1 MQNVFEN
8 AFNIVDMKILQIK
21 FIISNN
27 SFDEPRLIQKVGK
40 IGMVKIILLLPQIS
54 NFEKKVKFIHKLL
67 RLSSRGFSI
76 SQKQKFFHCKLISR
90 FSFQVISCKT
100 NDFFF
105 VEILEKPLYLV
116 ILGASCSNKNSN
128 FPKKSGSVTCTHLR
142 SSN

>member
-40 IGMVKIILLLPQIS
+40 IEMVKIILLLPQIS

-100 NDFFF
+100 NDFFLLKYWKNLYIWLF
-105 VEILEKPLYLV
+105 WVPLAQ
-116 ILGASCSNKNSN
+116 IKIAI
-128 FPKKSGSVTCTHLR
+128 FPKSRALSLVPI
-142 SSN
+142 

>member
-8 AFNIVDMKILQIK
+8 AFNIVDMKISQIK

-40 IGMVKIILLLPQIS
+40 IEMVKIILLLPQIS

-100 NDFFF
+100 NDFFLLKYWKNLYIWLF
-105 VEILEKPLYLV
+105 WVPLAQ
-116 ILGASCSNKNSN
+116 IKIAI
-128 FPKKSGSVTCTHLR
+128 FPKSRALSLVPI
-142 SSN
+142 

>member
-8 AFNIVDMKILQIK
+8 AFNIVDTKILQIK

-40 IGMVKIILLLPQIS
+40 IEMVKIILLLPQIS

-100 NDFFF
+100 NDFLLLKYWKNLYIWLFW
-105 VEILEKPLYLV
+105 VPLAQ
-116 ILGASCSNKNSN
+116 IKIAI
-128 FPKKSGSVTCTHLR
+128 FPKSRALSLVPI
-142 SSN
+142 

>member
-100 NDFFF
+100 NDFFLLKYWKNLYIWLF
-105 VEILEKPLYLV
+105 WVPLAQ
-116 ILGASCSNKNSN
+116 IKIAI
-128 FPKKSGSVTCTHLR
+128 FPKSRALSLVPI
-142 SSN
+142 

>member
-8 AFNIVDMKILQIK
+8 AFNIVDTKILQIK

-40 IGMVKIILLLPQIS
+40 IEMVKIILLLPQIS

-100 NDFFF
+100 NDFFLLKYWKNLYIWSF
-105 VEILEKPLYLV
+105 WVPLAQ
-116 ILGASCSNKNSN
+116 IKIAI
-128 FPKKSGSVTCTHLR
+128 FPKSRALSLVPI
-142 SSN
+142 

>member
-8 AFNIVDMKILQIK
+8 AFNIVDTKILQIK

-40 IGMVKIILLLPQIS
+40 IEMVKIILLLPQIS

-100 NDFFF
+100 NDFFLLKYWKNLYIWLF
-105 VEILEKPLYLV
+105 WVPLAQ
-116 ILGASCSNKNSN
+116 IKIAI
-128 FPKKSGSVTCTHLR
+128 FPKSRALSLVPI
-142 SSN
+142 

>member
-8 AFNIVDMKILQIK
+8 AFNIVDTKILQIK

-40 IGMVKIILLLPQIS
+40 IEMVKIILLLPQIS

-76 SQKQKFFHCKLISR
+76 SQKQNFFHCKLISR

-100 NDFFF
+100 NDFFLLKYWKNLYIWLF
-105 VEILEKPLYLV
+105 WVPLAQ
-116 ILGASCSNKNSN
+116 IKIAI
-128 FPKKSGSVTCTHLR
+128 FPKSRALSLVPI
-142 SSN
+142 

>member
-8 AFNIVDMKILQIK
+8 AFNIVDTKILQIK

-40 IGMVKIILLLPQIS
+40 IEMVKIILLLPQIS
-54 NFEKKVKFIHKLL
+54 NFEKKVKFIHKQL

-100 NDFFF
+100 NDFFLLKYWKNLYIWLF
-105 VEILEKPLYLV
+105 WVPLAQ
-116 ILGASCSNKNSN
+116 IKIAI
-128 FPKKSGSVTCTHLR
+128 FPKSRALSLVPI
-142 SSN
+142 

>member
-8 AFNIVDMKILQIK
+8 AFNIVDTKILQIK

-40 IGMVKIILLLPQIS
+40 IEMVKIILLLPQIS

-105 VEILEKPLYLV
+105 LKYWKSLYIWLFWVPLAQIKIV
-116 ILGASCSNKNSN
+116 I
-128 FPKKSGSVTCTHLR
+128 FPKSRALSLVPI
-142 SSN
+142 

>member
-8 AFNIVDMKILQIK
+8 AFNIVDMKISQIK

-40 IGMVKIILLLPQIS
+40 IEMVKIILLLPQIS

-100 NDFFF
+100 NDFFLLKYWKNLYIWLF
-105 VEILEKPLYLV
+105 WVPLAQ
-116 ILGASCSNKNSN
+116 IKIAI
-128 FPKKSGSVTCTHLR
+128 FPKSWALSLVPI
-142 SSN
+142 

>member
-8 AFNIVDMKILQIK
+8 AFNIVDMKISQIK

-40 IGMVKIILLLPQIS
+40 IEMVKIILLLPQIS

-67 RLSSRGFSI
+67 RLSSRGFLI
-76 SQKQKFFHCKLISR
+76 FQKQKFFHRKLISR

-105 VEILEKPLYLV
+105 LKYWKSLYIWLFWVPLAQIKIV
-116 ILGASCSNKNSN
+116 I
-128 FPKKSGSVTCTHLR
+128 FPKSRALSLVPI
-142 SSN
+142 

>member
-8 AFNIVDMKILQIK
+8 AFNIVDMKISQIK

-40 IGMVKIILLLPQIS
+40 IEMVKIILLLPQIS

-67 RLSSRGFSI
+67 RLSSRGFLI
-76 SQKQKFFHCKLISR
+76 FQKQKFFHRKLISR

-100 NDFFF
+100 NYFFF
-105 VEILEKPLYLV
+105 LKYWKSLYIWLFWVPLAQIKIV
-116 ILGASCSNKNSN
+116 I
-128 FPKKSGSVTCTHLR
+128 FPKSRALSLVPI
-142 SSN
+142 

>member
-8 AFNIVDMKILQIK
+8 AFNIVDTKILQIK

-40 IGMVKIILLLPQIS
+40 IEMVKIILLLPQIS

-100 NDFFF
+100 NDFFLLKYWKNLYIWLF
-105 VEILEKPLYLV
+105 WVPLAQIKIV
-116 ILGASCSNKNSN
+116 I
-128 FPKKSGSVTCTHLR
+128 FPKSRALSLVPI
-142 SSN
+142 

>member
-8 AFNIVDMKILQIK
+8 AFNIVDTKILQIK

-40 IGMVKIILLLPQIS
+40 IEMVKIILLLPQIS

-100 NDFFF
+100 NDFF
-105 VEILEKPLYLV
+105 LLKYWKNLYIWLF
-116 ILGASCSNKNSN
+116 CSNKNSN

>member
-8 AFNIVDMKILQIK
+8 AFNIVDMKTLQKK

-40 IGMVKIILLLPQIS
+40 IEMVKIILLLPQIS

-67 RLSSRGFSI
+67 RLSSRGFLI

-90 FSFQVISCKT
+90 FSFPVISCKT
-100 NDFFF
+100 NDFSF
-105 VEILEKPLYLV
+105 EILEKPLHLV
-116 ILGASCSNKNSN
+116 ILGASCSNKNNN

>member
-100 NDFFF
+100 NDFFLLKYWKNLYIWLF
-105 VEILEKPLYLV
+105 WVPLAR
-116 ILGASCSNKNSN
+116 IKIAI
-128 FPKKSGSVTCTHLR
+128 FPKSRALSLVPI
-142 SSN
+142 